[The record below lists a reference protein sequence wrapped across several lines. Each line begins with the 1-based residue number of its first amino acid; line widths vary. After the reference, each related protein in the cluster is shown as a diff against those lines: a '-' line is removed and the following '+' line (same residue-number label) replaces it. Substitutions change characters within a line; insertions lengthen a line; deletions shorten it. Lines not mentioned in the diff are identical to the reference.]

1 MRRFLTYSLLF
12 LLLPATLWGQSL
24 RKAVPEYDFAR
35 FEKNRIGFQGD
46 SSAFERLFKKMDS
59 VLFLGKGN
67 LRIMHIGG
75 SHVQAGT
82 LTRQLRNDLLSLR
95 TALDGGR
102 GLVFPFSAAH
112 TNNPSSFTTS
122 YEGSWKVTKNV
133 QREPDHRLGLTG
145 CLLYTSPSPRAS

>member
-67 LRIMHIGG
+67 LRIMHFGG

-95 TALDGGR
+95 TALDGQGT
-102 GLVFPFSAAH
+102 GFPVLRRPHEQSKQFH
-112 TNNPSSFTTS
+112 DKLRRVL
-122 YEGSWKVTKNV
+122 EGDEECPAGAGS
-133 QREPDHRLGLTG
+133 
-145 CLLYTSPSPRAS
+145 

>member
-59 VLFLGKGN
+59 VLFLGKCN

-75 SHVQAGT
+75 VSRAGRDFDAAVT
-82 LTRQLRNDLLSLR
+82 ERPSVFEN
-95 TALDGGR
+95 GFGR
-102 GLVFPFSAAH
+102 GQGTGFPVLRRPHEQSKQFH
-112 TNNPSSFTTS
+112 DKLRRVL
-122 YEGSWKVTKNV
+122 EGDEECTAGAGS
-133 QREPDHRLGLTG
+133 
-145 CLLYTSPSPRAS
+145 

>member
-67 LRIMHIGG
+67 LSIMHIGG

-82 LTRQLRNDLLSLR
+82 LTRQLRNDLSVFEN
-95 TALDGGR
+95 GFGR
-102 GLVFPFSAAH
+102 GQGTGFPVLRRPHEQSKQFH
-112 TNNPSSFTTS
+112 DKLRRVL
-122 YEGSWKVTKNV
+122 EGDEECTAGAGS
-133 QREPDHRLGLTG
+133 
-145 CLLYTSPSPRAS
+145 